1 MTLDETK
8 YDAALLSNYD
18 DIAQMLT
25 AGSSSQNLFED
36 VGKGLAQDIATTLGT
51 FTDSKGM
58 INSRETTATSKLSD
72 HEEALTK
79 LEERMDVVYN
89 RYLQQFGAMETLM
102 VTLDSTRDYLTSQF
116 ETLSK
121 AYEVD

>member
-1 MTLDETK
+1 
-8 YDAALLSNYD
+8 
-18 DIAQMLT
+18 
-25 AGSSSQNLFED
+25 
-36 VGKGLAQDIATTLGT
+36 
-51 FTDSKGM
+51 M